1 MGEARRWSVEAK
13 EFEVSIKGG
22 LLGVRIIE
30 NRNNRR
36 RSIFVHK
43 DEISWLV
50 GALEVAAEVD
60 TSEVFWDQSRAGYI
74 RLTTQR
80 CANKHGRFLIIEEY
94 DGRRRSGS
102 IFVPEGRTGQGWARM
117 ISELK
122 RAGSLMKM
130 DRGIRDNKPAKV
142 KFGSR
147 SFAEVVGIS
156 KTMEEK
162 GLHACTEPFAGVG
175 RSVMGAP
182 ASPGHERASSRTQSS
197 SEFQPS
203 QGGCIQKSQGLKH
216 APVQMGEEH
225 RVTEL
230 PATLQNCGDGNTR
243 GSIGGG
249 SVPRKAGSA
258 EGT

>member
-1 MGEARRWSVEAK
+1 VARDIQWKVREGCVVMGEARRWSVEAK

-22 LLGVRIIE
+22 SLGVRIVE

-60 TSEVFWDQSRAGYI
+60 TSEVFWDQLRAGYI

-94 DGRRRSGS
+94 DGRRCSGS
-102 IFVPEGRTGQGWARM
+102 IFVPEGRTGQGWVRM

-122 RAGSLMKM
+122 RACSLMKM
-130 DRGIRDNKPAKV
+130 GRGIREDKPAKV

-147 SFAEVVGIS
+147 SFAEVVGTL
-156 KTMEEK
+156 KTMEER
-162 GLHACTEPFAGVG
+162 GLHACTEPFVGVG
-175 RSVMGAP
+175 LPVLGAS
-182 ASPGHERASSRTQSS
+182 ASKYSDRERA
-197 SEFQPS
+197 PS
-203 QGGCIQKSQGLKH
+203 K
-216 APVQMGEEH
+216 
-225 RVTEL
+225 T
-230 PATLQNCGDGNTR
+230 
-243 GSIGGG
+243 
-249 SVPRKAGSA
+249 
-258 EGT
+258 